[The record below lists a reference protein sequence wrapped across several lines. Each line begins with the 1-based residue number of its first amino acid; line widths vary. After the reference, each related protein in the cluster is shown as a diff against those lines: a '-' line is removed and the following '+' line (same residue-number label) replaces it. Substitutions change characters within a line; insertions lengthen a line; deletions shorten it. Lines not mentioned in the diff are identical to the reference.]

1 MNIFPRL
8 FTVMFVAG
16 LAGMGY
22 ANPAAQG
29 RPSSE
34 DIEVVVHRGANFLAP
49 ENTLPSAR
57 AALKYGAEWIELD
70 VRKSKDGV
78 LYNLHDETL
87 DRTTDGHG
95 PIHLVTSSEIERLD
109 AGSWFGPA
117 FQGLKVPRIETML
130 DSLKGK
136 ANVFFDVKKGTPVAD
151 LVKLVRA
158 KGFEKNSFFWFADA
172 KMVPEFV
179 KLAPEMKIK
188 VNASDIEGIKKWQAV
203 CRPSYVEI
211 EPENITK
218 NLVNYCHK
226 NGILVMAAI
235 QNGNEEAYKKAI
247 QAQPDLVNIDQPELW
262 ARVVAESKGEY
273 VAPLSQYV
281 DPRIGSEGLG
291 RVFIGPSCPYGM
303 VKPSP
308 DCTPSPNSGWLPMPE
323 RVDGFAQ
330 VHVSGTGGGPKY
342 GNVLVTPFGNGMD
355 RVNHYDYRE
364 YETIRLGYYDTQ
376 FKQNGIRT
384 EITTANRASFYRFT
398 YPEDS
403 LKSLAV
409 DAGFFLGENPVPDAR
424 EAQQFVGSEIQVLSD
439 HEVAGYTRIRGGWNN
454 GKAYTVYF
462 YAETDR
468 PFVQSLTWKGN
479 RITEAQS
486 QYDSAEKTGALL
498 RFAKNDK
505 VVQLKVGISFL
516 SMQKAKINAHSEIP
530 HWSFEKVHQDLL
542 GQWEQLLQKIEI
554 NPSTPL
560 AKKRMF
566 YTGLYHTMLMPV
578 DRTGENPL
586 WSDPEP
592 YYDDFYAI
600 WDTYRSSSPL
610 ITLIDPK
617 READIVR
624 SLVNIYKRDGYM
636 PDARSGNSNGRTQ
649 GGSNAEIVIADAFV
663 KGLKG
668 IDYELAL
675 EAMLKDATVPP
686 GGNEEAEGR
695 GGLIPYLELGYI
707 PHGIDRA
714 GNRTVEYSYCD
725 YAIALVAKGLGKEDL
740 YQRYL
745 KQSENWKNLWRGDYE
760 HEGAK
765 GFIMPRD
772 KEGNWLDS
780 IPFGHSTRMQP
791 KFKYT
796 PVTFEGPWY
805 TPWWSMFFYEAS
817 SWEYSLS
824 IPHDVP
830 GLIEKCGGAADFEK
844 RLDIFFDKGFF
855 NVNNEPS
862 FLTPCLYHWLGK
874 PWRSSDRIREIIA
887 KNYNDG
893 PVGLPG
899 NDDSGAMSSWLA
911 FHMIGLYPNAGQDYY
926 LIHTPLLTSTTFH
939 LEGGKEFKVVAEG
952 LSDKNCYIQ
961 GVTLNG
967 KDYPYSVLRHK
978 DIMAGGELVLKM
990 GKKPGSWGKELGLD
1004 K

>member
-22 ANPAAQG
+22 ANPATQG
-29 RPSSE
+29 RSSSE

-990 GKKPGSWGKELGLD
+990 GKKPGNWGKELGLD